1 MPVVD
6 NSLLKDI
13 PDNLTIIKTR
23 IWEPYNFYKVFIG
36 KKKTQQIHAAFLS
49 ENKKPKFTENI
60 SVWIRGNF
68 FIPDAR
74 KYWVKPSVQFLKE
87 YLKSNNVDAIV
98 TSGPPHSMHLIAL
111 KLRKTIDIPWLAD
124 FRDPWTNID
133 FYKDLLLTSWADRKH
148 HKLEKGILQKAD
160 AISVISNT
168 MAEDMQKLY
177 NRQYEVITN
186 GYDIE
191 ANISNVVIDK
201 KFSIVHIGSLVKT
214 RNPEIL
220 WTVLKHLITNESLQH
235 FENKKFTNDLEIKLV
250 GKVDYSVKESI
261 KKYDLEKYV
270 TYIDYLPHDE
280 VAKVQQQSQVLL
292 LLLNNTHNAKMI
304 LTGKFFEYMVAK
316 RPILCIGPIDG
327 DASKILNS
335 TNSGLISDFDDYETL
350 KNNVI
355 KYYEAYCSGSLIIN
369 SSGTDKFTR
378 KNLTFKLS
386 EVLNEMVRTYNQN
399 PAQTLN

>member
-1 MPVVD
+1 
-6 NSLLKDI
+6 
-13 PDNLTIIKTR
+13 
-23 IWEPYNFYKVFIG
+23 
-36 KKKTQQIHAAFLS
+36 
-49 ENKKPKFTENI
+49 
-60 SVWIRGNF
+60 
-68 FIPDAR
+68 
-74 KYWVKPSVQFLKE
+74 
-87 YLKSNNVDAIV
+87 
-98 TSGPPHSMHLIAL
+98 MHLIAL